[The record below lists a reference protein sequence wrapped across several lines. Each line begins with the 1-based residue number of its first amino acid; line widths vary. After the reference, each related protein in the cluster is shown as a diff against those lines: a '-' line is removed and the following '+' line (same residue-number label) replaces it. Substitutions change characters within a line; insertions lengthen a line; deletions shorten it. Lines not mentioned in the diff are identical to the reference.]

1 MGEEK
6 RVLQV
11 GGMAG
16 LLAGVLFLLII
27 PIFELLLPATPGG
40 DPDGFLGTVFPE
52 NRATFTVIGILALLA
67 YLLSV
72 PLLLALHRS
81 LKETSPTYAMGGLL
95 FYILY
100 VGFIVVAPGE
110 LVANL
115 FTTPQLA
122 ALYAA
127 AGTEAGRAAVVQT
140 FQALDLISDQ
150 MFFAAFL
157 FFFLSALSFGAVM
170 WGNRDYRRTYGG
182 VILLLGF
189 AVIVTLPS
197 IVLAPG
203 IRIPFLPPI
212 LWLVFGWKVYSLS
225 RAA

>member
-6 RVLQV
+6 RVLQI
-11 GGMAG
+11 GGLAG
-16 LLAGVLFLLII
+16 LLAGVLFLLTI
-27 PIFELLLPATPGG
+27 PIFLVLLPPAPGG

-100 VGFIVVAPGE
+100 FGFIVIAPGE
-110 LVANL
+110 LVAHL
-115 FTTPQLA
+115 FVTPQLA
-122 ALYAA
+122 ELYPA
-127 AGTEAGRAAVVQT
+127 AGTDAGRAAVVQT
-140 FQALDLISDQ
+140 FRALDLISDQ

-157 FFFLSALSFGAVM
+157 FFSLSALFLGAVM
-170 WGNRDYRRTYGG
+170 WRNRDYGRTYGG
-182 VILLLGF
+182 VTLLLGI
-189 AVIVTLPS
+189 AVIVTLPT
-197 IVLAPG
+197 IVVTSG
-203 IRIPFLPPI
+203 IRFPFLPLV
-212 LWLVFGWKVYSLS
+212 LWFVFGWKLYALS
-225 RAA
+225 RAV